1 MKRMIPMR
9 PSFISTVSPTWRE
22 AMVGGCEVCGI
33 TGLSV
38 EVPGWA
44 WVLAVVRWALL
55 AAVKPRVY
63 SGLYYT

>member
-22 AMVGGCEVCGI
+22 AMVGGCVVCAI

-44 WVLAVVRWALL
+44 RVLAVVLWALL
-55 AAVKPRVY
+55 AAVEPRVY
-63 SGLYYT
+63 SELSYS